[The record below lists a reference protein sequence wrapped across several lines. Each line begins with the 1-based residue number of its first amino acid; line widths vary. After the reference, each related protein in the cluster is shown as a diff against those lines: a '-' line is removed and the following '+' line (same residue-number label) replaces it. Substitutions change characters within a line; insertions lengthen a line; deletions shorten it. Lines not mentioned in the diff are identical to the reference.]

1 MPQEVTTSRRSL
13 LATSYVWTVSYTI
26 IVVDS
31 TFDSAADLYEGISE
45 AIASD
50 GFEAAVEADLDVEVV
65 IDDDSISTQEAGSSG
80 GKKKDDGISVASLAI
95 IIVGSFVGLLALGGL
110 IFYLIRQQ
118 GQKSAQT
125 PEEGVI
131 EATSVESVD
140 SKKTSV
146 TGVPV

>member
-31 TFDSAADLYEGISE
+31 TFDSAADLYEGINE

-50 GFEAAVEADLDVEVV
+50 GFEAAVEADLDVEVEV
-65 IDDDSISTQEAGSSG
+65 VDDDSISTQEAGSSD

-110 IFYLIRQQ
+110 IFYLMRQR

-125 PEEGVI
+125 PEEAVI

-140 SKKTSV
+140 SKKTSL
-146 TGVPV
+146 

>member
-1 MPQEVTTSRRSL
+1 LPQEVTTSRRSL

-65 IDDDSISTQEAGSSG
+65 IDDDSISTQEAGSG

-110 IFYLIRQQ
+110 IFYLMRQR
-118 GQKSAQT
+118 GQESAT
-125 PEEGVI
+125 EEAVI
-131 EATSVESVD
+131 VATSVDPVD
-140 SKKTSV
+140 SKKS
-146 TGVPV
+146 GKISSF